1 MKRKIPIKQLLRWQL
16 AQAEAAA
23 PSAPRARR
31 LLEAARPWWETQP
44 EQFRDLADQLD
55 RVKIAHGDAMAKL
68 KATSA
73 GHPVPVLIIHRS
85 KNVETSAC
93 VISLNVRDGTLRLHL
108 RLKTVAFK
116 SSQDFEVTFVN
127 SQLRPLFSA
136 VATPLKNKA
145 CFLDV
150 ELPEPLASD
159 WEKLNVKDPMPFR
172 LMVRLGKDGD

>member
-73 GHPVPVLIIHRS
+73 GHPVPVLIIHRA
-85 KNVETSAC
+85 KNVETSAR
-93 VISLNVRDGTLRLHL
+93 VISLNVRDGTLRPVSYTHL
-108 RLKTVAFK
+108 DVYKRQILIR
-116 SSQDFEVTFVN
+116 SQTLYPIELRMPATSV
-127 SQLRPLFSA
+127 QLRA
-136 VATPLKNKA
+136 QGVQHDAGHVKI
-145 CFLDV
+145 
-150 ELPEPLASD
+150 LP
-159 WEKLNVKDPMPFR
+159 
-172 LMVRLGKDGD
+172 